1 MAEAGAVGCGVVTLG
16 PVEEEAELMYQRW
29 LSEGKHGD
37 MAYLAKY
44 DEVRHD
50 PRLLLDG
57 AKSMIVAAFSYYFD
71 DDNGPAGMNRP
82 NKPNGAN
89 KPNKIDNIEST
100 DNTDHLKEADLP
112 ADGGGLRWARYAL
125 GRDYHEEV
133 RERLG
138 RVAEAITRETGATCR
153 VTVDTAPLR
162 ERYWAV
168 KAGVGFIGVNNQL
181 IIPGAGSWCVLGEIL
196 TTLDLEPDQPNTDS
210 CLGCMR
216 CVRACPGH
224 ALDGH
229 GGMDARRCR
238 SYLSIEKKYQEGEE
252 ESMPP
257 LGCRIYGCDICQEV
271 CPHNVGVKS
280 SEIENFRPRPAI
292 LALTREDILAMEQA
306 DFSRILS
313 HSAIKRAKLAG
324 LQRDARAARPSA
336 EEATQPE

>member
-1 MAEAGAVGCGVVTLG
+1 MNSCEIKLLVGEAGAMGCGVVTLG
-16 PVEEEAELMYQRW
+16 PVGEEAELMYQRW
-29 LSEGKHGD
+29 LSEGMHGD

-44 DEVRHD
+44 NEVRHD

-57 AKSMIVAAFSYYFD
+57 ARSMIVAAFSYYFD
-71 DDNGPAGMNRP
+71 DGLNKPNRP

-89 KPNKIDNIEST
+89 KTDDPKGTDNIEST
-100 DNTDHLKEADLP
+100 GHP
-112 ADGGGLRWARYAL
+112 ADGGALRWARYAL

-181 IIPGAGSWCVLGEIL
+181 IVPGAGSWCVLGEII
-196 TTLDLEPDQPNTDS
+196 TTLDLEADRPNTDS

-216 CVRACPGH
+216 CVRACPGY

-252 ESMPP
+252 AMPP

-271 CPHNVGVKS
+271 CPHNAGVKS

-292 LALTREDILAMEQA
+292 LALNREDILAMEQA
-306 DFSRILS
+306 DFSRIFS

-324 LQRDARAARPSA
+324 LQRNARAAGLSA
-336 EEATQPE
+336 EGATQPE